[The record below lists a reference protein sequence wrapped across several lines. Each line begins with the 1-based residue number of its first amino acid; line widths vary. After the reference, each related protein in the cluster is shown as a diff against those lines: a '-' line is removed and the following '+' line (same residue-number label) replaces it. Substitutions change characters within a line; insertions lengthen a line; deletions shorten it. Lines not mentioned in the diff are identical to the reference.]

1 MENFYKKIR
10 KRSDEKPMLMA
21 AIMAVFYLCMGV
33 GFTGMQYEETLN
45 LVISCLLCIY
55 MTTLVFAIVMGNKTK
70 AVLNCVIFFV
80 IGALIKF
87 VLAADVIIFLDVVIA
102 LCVFI
107 VFFCLGFILGKIWYG
122 KYME

>member
-107 VFFCLGFILGKIWYG
+107 VFFCMGFILGKIWYG

>member
-10 KRSDEKPMLMA
+10 KRSDEKPVLMA
-21 AIMAVFYLCMGV
+21 VIMAVFYLCMGV

-102 LCVFI
+102 LCLFI